1 MVLALQWLAIPWN
14 KKAYQTLTNYL
25 TRVVSM
31 KDPPNALQNHFARVL
46 YNTGLNNKGDMTVT
60 VLDIMF
66 NLLKIEDVMMIS

>member
-1 MVLALQWLAIPWN
+1 
-14 KKAYQTLTNYL
+14 
-25 TRVVSM
+25 M